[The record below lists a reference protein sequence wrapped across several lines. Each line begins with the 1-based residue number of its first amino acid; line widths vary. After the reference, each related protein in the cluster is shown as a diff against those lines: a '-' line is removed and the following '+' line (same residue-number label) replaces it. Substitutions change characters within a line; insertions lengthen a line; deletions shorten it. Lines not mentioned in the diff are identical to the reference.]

1 VTLKAESKIQKN
13 MTTNSNNSSAD
24 VARQKAIEAKAS
36 MDRLIRWC
44 VVIFGLS
51 SVGLSLIAY
60 YAAKTGSF
68 DIYMKLAGVIY
79 LVLSTGFLAVIS
91 FAFVQGHLGT
101 SREIEAPKLDL
112 FEIEKLR

>member
-1 VTLKAESKIQKN
+1 

-24 VARQKAIEAKAS
+24 VAMQKAMEAKAS
-36 MDRLIRWC
+36 MAFCIATSALL
-44 VVIFGLS
+44 FGLS

-79 LVLSTGFLAVIS
+79 LVLSTGFLAIIS
-91 FAFVQGHLGT
+91 FAFIQGHLGT

>member
-1 VTLKAESKIQKN
+1 
-13 MTTNSNNSSAD
+13 
-24 VARQKAIEAKAS
+24 
-36 MDRLIRWC
+36 
-44 VVIFGLS
+44 
-51 SVGLSLIAY
+51 
-60 YAAKTGSF
+60 
-68 DIYMKLAGVIY
+68 MKLAGVIY

>member
-1 VTLKAESKIQKN
+1 MSAQATSSKAGASGKSDAVE
-13 MTTNSNNSSAD
+13 
-24 VARQKAIEAKAS
+24 ARKS

-68 DIYMKLAGVIY
+68 DIYMRLAGVIY
-79 LVLSTGFLAVIS
+79 LVLSTAFLAVIS
-91 FAFVQGHLGT
+91 YAFIQGHLGT
-101 SREIEAPKLDL
+101 SREIESPKLDL
-112 FEIEKLR
+112 FDIERQR